1 MLYSAALSA
10 LSEKLPGAATAE
22 PWRCSRFSRLFYVPF
37 LAAVFAIAAASQTGA
52 SAGGAQPPPA
62 QTNTAQTPPADS
74 PTVFKSDVA
83 MTRVDAQVLDPSG
96 RAITGMQP
104 EDFVLRLNGRTI
116 PIRNFASDNMP
127 IDVLLLLD
135 VSGSME
141 PHVARMANAAQQA
154 LNVLTDKD
162 RVAIMVFD
170 TYTRVRLPFRSNHEE
185 VTSALNRLLRSERFN
200 GGTMI
205 TRAMIEAAAYMQKNA
220 RQDARRAIVILT
232 DDQTQDSE
240 DEPRVEAAL
249 DRANAML
256 SFLRAPYEMTGLPGG
271 GGGTPHGTWGTPGS
285 SWPGTGGGWPG
296 GGGGGP
302 VILGRR
308 GGYGADP
315 SHTAGTDVIAR
326 DSGGDVMS
334 VDDASSLE
342 DTLARLRQR
351 YALYFYVPDGM
362 TASPGSVEVGLAEQ
376 ARIRFHDA
384 DIHYRRVYMA
394 GGKGGGEQAGPTL
407 VRKANPNYSSQPDPE
422 PTLSESTPA
431 SKGRRVMVNEDSGS
445 TINTVDSDSGQPA
458 LNPQSSSST
467 QAQPSQ
473 TQSGQT
479 KPAQTPSSGWPR
491 ANPPN
496 PPQ

>member
-1 MLYSAALSA
+1 ML
-10 LSEKLPGAATAE
+10 
-22 PWRCSRFSRLFYVPF
+22 RFVVMLAILAPISP
-37 LAAVFAIAAASQTGA
+37 LAAGQAPTQTGA
-52 SAGGAQPPPA
+52 
-62 QTNTAQTPPADS
+62 AQTPPAPTNPPQTTAAQTASTDT

-83 MTRVDAQVLDPSG
+83 MTRVDAQVLDSSG
-96 RAITGMQP
+96 RAITGMQL
-104 EDFVLRLNGRTI
+104 EDFVLRLDGRII

-127 IDVLLLLD
+127 LDVLLLLD

-141 PHVARMANAAQQA
+141 PHVERMANAAQQA

-170 TYTRVRLPFRSNHEE
+170 TYTRVRLPFRSSHSE
-185 VTSALNRLLRSERFN
+185 VTSALNHLLRSERFN
-200 GGTMI
+200 GGTFI
-205 TRAMIEAAAYMQKNA
+205 TRAMLDAAAYLQKNA

-240 DEPRVEAAL
+240 NEPRVESAL

-256 SFLRAPYEMTGLPGG
+256 SFLRAPYELPGGGGWPGGGGG

-285 SWPGTGGGWPG
+285 TWPGAGGGGWP

-308 GGYGADP
+308 GGYGGGDP

-326 DSGGDVMS
+326 DSGGDIMS
-334 VDDASSLE
+334 VDDASALE

-351 YALYFYVPDGM
+351 YALYFYVPNG
-362 TASPGSVEVGLAEQ
+362 AAAAPGSVEVGLSQE

-394 GGKGGGEQAGPTL
+394 GAKSGGGEQSGPTL
-407 VRKANPNYSSQPDPE
+407 VRRANPTYSSQPDPE
-422 PTLSESTPA
+422 PTLPQTTSTPR
-431 SKGRRVMVNEDSGS
+431 GRRVMVNDDSGS
-445 TINTVDSDSGQPA
+445 PVNTIDSDSGQPA
-458 LNPQSSSST
+458 LGQSG
-467 QAQPSQ
+467 Q

-479 KPAQTPSSGWPR
+479 RSGSSQSSQTPPAGGWPK
-491 ANPPN
+491 ATQPA
-496 PPQ
+496 PPQQFR

>member
-1 MLYSAALSA
+1 MLRHTVLSVLWA
-10 LSEKLPGAATAE
+10 PIL
-22 PWRCSRFSRLFYVPF
+22 
-37 LAAVFAIAAASQTGA
+37 VFAAGQSSPQTAPAQAAANQKA
-52 SAGGAQPPPA
+52 SGD
-62 QTNTAQTPPADS
+62 T

-83 MTRVDAQVLDPSG
+83 MTRVDAQVVDSFG

-104 EDFVLRLNGRTI
+104 EDFVLRLNGRVV

-127 IDVLLLLD
+127 LDVLLLLD

-141 PHVARMANAAQQA
+141 PHVERIANAAHEA

-170 TYTRVRLPFRSNHEE
+170 TYTRVKLPFRSDHSE

-200 GGTMI
+200 GGTFI
-205 TRAMIEAAAYMQKNA
+205 TRAMIEAASYVQKNA
-220 RQDARRAIVILT
+220 RPEARRAIVILT
-232 DDQTQDSE
+232 DDETQDRE
-240 DEPRVEAAL
+240 DEAKVESAL

-256 SFLRAPYEMTGLPGG
+256 SFLRAPYEVPGMPGG
-271 GGGTPHGTWGTPGS
+271 AGVPHGTWGSSGS
-285 SWPGTGGGWPG
+285 TWPGTGGGWP

-315 SHTAGTDVIAR
+315 SHTAGTDIIAR

-334 VDDASSLE
+334 VDDASALQ
-342 DTLARLRQR
+342 DTLSRLRQR

-362 TASPGSVEVGLAEQ
+362 TAAPGSVEVGLSQE

-394 GGKGGGEQAGPTL
+394 GGKDGGEQAGPTL
-407 VRKANPNYSSQPDPE
+407 VRRANPTYSSQPDPE
-422 PTLSESTPA
+422 PALSESVPT
-431 SKGRRVMVNEDSGS
+431 SKGRRVAVNEDSGS
-445 TINTVDSDSGQPA
+445 PVNTIDTDSGQPA
-458 LNPQSSSST
+458 LNGPSPVQSQAGQST
-467 QAQPSQ
+467 PAKTQPGQTQPGQ

-479 KPAQTPSSGWPR
+479 TGWPK
-491 ANPPN
+491 ANPST
-496 PPQ
+496 PPQP